1 MGAGADTWRLCV
13 LHVNDHLAGGRL
25 IGQRAPRPELQHVA
39 PQAHLPLQLFGPLR
53 AGLYVPGQLD
63 NVSLSFHCRLFV
75 IVRQKQNQ
83 RGRQMDEDKNR
94 IRGEDRLPKT
104 KTKSVGKTDG
114 RRQKK
119 NQRGRQ
125 MAEDK
130 NRIRGEDRLPKTKK
144 ESEIQRAK

>member
-1 MGAGADTWRLCV
+1 
-13 LHVNDHLAGGRL
+13 
-25 IGQRAPRPELQHVA
+25 
-39 PQAHLPLQLFGPLR
+39 
-53 AGLYVPGQLD
+53 
-63 NVSLSFHCRLFV
+63 
-75 IVRQKQNQ
+75 
-83 RGRQMDEDKNR
+83 MDEDKNR